1 MKKILVTGSRNWLYD
16 QARIIHRVL
25 DECEEAYGRYHL
37 IHGGCKG
44 VDAMAGSYAFVR
56 EMIVTCVPAQWG
68 IYGIK
73 AGPIRNEYML
83 KHGKPSLVIAFHDK
97 LASSKGTGHMVK
109 TSREANIP
117 VIVIASMKDAE
128 SVKDKLP

>member
-1 MKKILVTGSRNWLYD
+1 MKRILVTGSRDWLYD
-16 QARIIHRVL
+16 QAKIIQYVL
-25 DECEEAYGRYHL
+25 DVCEEAYGRYHL
-37 IHGGCKG
+37 INGGCKG
-44 VDAMAGSYAFVR
+44 VDSLAGNYATCR

-68 IYGIK
+68 IHGIK

-83 KHGKPSLVIAFHDK
+83 KHGKPDLVIAFHDK
-97 LASSKGTGHMVK
+97 LERSKGTFHMVK
-109 TSREANIP
+109 IAREAKVP